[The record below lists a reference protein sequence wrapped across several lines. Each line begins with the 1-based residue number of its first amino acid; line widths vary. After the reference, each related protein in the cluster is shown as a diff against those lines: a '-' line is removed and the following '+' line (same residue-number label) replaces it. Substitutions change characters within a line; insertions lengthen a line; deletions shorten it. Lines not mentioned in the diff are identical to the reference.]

1 MIRSATVHDSASLAD
16 LWRVAGL
23 RFHPELTDRELAAPL
38 AQGLVLVDEDPP
50 GEITGTVFGSYDGM
64 RGWIHRLATRPD
76 RRRRGIGA
84 ALLTELERRL
94 LALGCP
100 KVNLLIEPDNTA
112 VAGFYARFGY
122 RPDELLFMEK
132 WLVTEP
138 GTASIGPN
146 EPAQSPSGRPPA
158 SGGWRDIRPD
168 LSGEQYV
175 FAAAARVPAG
185 LSPFAVIREDEGLT
199 LILTRPEADLAGLSY
214 DYTSARITLGV
225 NSALADVG
233 LTALVSRILA
243 DAAISCN
250 VVAGLAHDHL
260 FVAWD
265 ARDRALARLREL

>member
-1 MIRSATVHDSASLAD
+1 MIRTATVRDAASLAE

-23 RFHPELTDRELAAPL
+23 RFHPELTARELATPL
-38 AQGLVLVDEDPP
+38 AQGLVLVEEDPA
-50 GEITGTVFGSYDGM
+50 GQMTGTVFGSYDGV
-64 RGWIHRLATRPD
+64 RGWVHRLATRPD

-84 ALLTELERRL
+84 ALLAELERRL

-122 RPDELLFMEK
+122 RPDDLLFMEK

-146 EPAQSPSGRPPA
+146 EPAQSPRDRPPA
-158 SGGWRDIRPD
+158 SGGWRDIRPRV
-168 LSGEQYV
+168 SGEQYV
-175 FAAAARVPAG
+175 FAAVGQVPPG

-199 LILTRPEADLAGLSY
+199 LILTKPDADLAGLSY

-233 LTALVSRILA
+233 LTALVSRTLA

-265 ARDRALARLREL
+265 AREAALARLREL